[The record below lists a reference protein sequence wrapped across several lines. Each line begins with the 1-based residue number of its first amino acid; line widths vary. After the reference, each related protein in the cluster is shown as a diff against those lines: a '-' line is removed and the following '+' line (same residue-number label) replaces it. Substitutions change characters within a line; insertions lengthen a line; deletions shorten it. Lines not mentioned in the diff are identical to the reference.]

1 MTNSKKRAIIIT
13 ERREGEIKMT
23 RTREEITRRIEQVE
37 NNAFYL
43 NMKDRWTRQD
53 FQTMRDYDS
62 ELRELKRELE
72 EAE

>member
-1 MTNSKKRAIIIT
+1 
-13 ERREGEIKMT
+13 MT

-53 FQTMRDYDS
+53 FQRMRDYDN
-62 ELRELKRELE
+62 ELRELRRELE